1 MAGELKPVPTGAEQI
16 QTFQFFQKT
25 CQDELDKRA
34 KAAGKAPV
42 KFDLSKAQVFNRA
55 DGDGKFEIV
64 YNDESLDFNC
74 SAQVLWQ
81 SQEILI
87 RGGSIKAKTSK
98 PLAGTYIA
106 DAATLTEKL
115 VGKEEFAGQVV
126 KDGVADSRMVGAD
139 KYLTV
144 QNYSKQCQELLDQF
158 SRQKYG
164 LKLGNRF
171 DLKNVRIVNEIPG
184 DGFYDLLFENHAN
197 NFFCEGQVDSSA
209 RRMVVVA
216 GSLKDK
222 DKAEPTTMLE
232 MKDTC
237 SMTSGLLGKDELV
250 KGDECK
256 DITGNELT
264 WKHGITGL
272 FSTYVMYVGIKQG
285 WKLYN
290 KLAVSPRFLGFAR
303 LPVIRNLGWGAFT
316 YLGYDAIA
324 SNFFPEDH

>member
-1 MAGELKPVPTGAEQI
+1 
-16 QTFQFFQKT
+16 
-25 CQDELDKRA
+25 
-34 KAAGKAPV
+34 
-42 KFDLSKAQVFNRA
+42 
-55 DGDGKFEIV
+55 
-64 YNDESLDFNC
+64 
-74 SAQVLWQ
+74 
-81 SQEILI
+81 
-87 RGGSIKAKTSK
+87 
-98 PLAGTYIA
+98 
-106 DAATLTEKL
+106 
-115 VGKEEFAGQVV
+115 
-126 KDGVADSRMVGAD
+126 DSRMVGAD

-324 SNFFPEDH
+324 SNFFPEDHPARKYGKWIAGGTGVAAAEILPKVLARSALASRLAAAPIVSRLGLRAIGSRATLGLAAVWATNALWSQFNGNSDYQTSV